1 MKKEK
6 FSAKKEAI
14 SFLLF
19 SLVFI
24 LLVSALYFTFAF
36 FRDRQLT
43 LPSAQIPNNLPT
55 IIIDPGH
62 GGIDGGAVG
71 GQLIEKD
78 LNLDIALSLRDMLK
92 SKGYEVILTR
102 ESDVMLSDA
111 EVTSSKKASDLSAR
125 LKIMKNTENA
135 VFVSIH
141 MNAFSDKRYGGLQV
155 YYSANDKR
163 SRSLALL
170 IQDKAVLELQPQN
183 TRKIK
188 EAGENIYLLN
198 RATCPAVLIECG
210 FLSNAGDC
218 TSLASESYRQRLA
231 EVLADSIE
239 FYISEN
245 H

>member
-6 FSAKKEAI
+6 FIPQKEAI
-14 SFLLF
+14 SFILF

-24 LLVSALYFTFAF
+24 FLVSAFYFAFTF
-36 FRDRQLT
+36 FRERQGT
-43 LPSAQIPNNLPT
+43 LPSAQIQKELPT
-55 IIIDPGH
+55 VIIDPGH
-62 GGIDGGAVG
+62 GGVDGGAVG
-71 GQLIEKD
+71 GELVEKD

-92 SKGYEVILTR
+92 SRGYEVILTR
-102 ESDVMLSDA
+102 EIDLMLSDP

-125 LKIMKNTENA
+125 LKIMKSTENA

-155 YYSANDKR
+155 YYSANDER
-163 SRSLALL
+163 SRALALL
-170 IQDKAVLELQPQN
+170 IQEKTVATLQPNN

-210 FLSNAGDC
+210 FLSNGDDC
-218 TSLASESYRQRLA
+218 SSLASESYRLKLA
-231 EVLADSIE
+231 EVFFYSIE
-239 FYISEN
+239 DYISQS